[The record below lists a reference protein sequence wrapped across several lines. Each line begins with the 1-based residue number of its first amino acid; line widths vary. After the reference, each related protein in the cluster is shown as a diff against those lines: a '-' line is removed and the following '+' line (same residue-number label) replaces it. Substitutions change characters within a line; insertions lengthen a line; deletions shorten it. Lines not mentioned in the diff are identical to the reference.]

1 MQYFQR
7 ADAAGQEIFGLRKLV
22 PDVCVIDGK
31 AHIRT
36 FLRNALE
43 ELGYATCE
51 CASEDQVSAILST
64 NAPDLMIFGLSV
76 GEAAAAKV
84 LRRLAAAAFRG
95 KILVFAP
102 RGTSEVA
109 AVHRLGDELG
119 LELLPPLFTPF
130 THETLHARVTA
141 LFPAEPSPPPPTVD
155 LAEAIHGGW
164 LELWYQPK
172 VDARSNALRGVEAL
186 ARVRHPT
193 WGIVPPTQFVPI
205 EGDPQFRILSDFV
218 VSRAVNDWHSL
229 AKYGPIEIAI
239 NLPISFLHEPE
250 LVVDLCQRMPRH
262 PGFEGM
268 IIEINGTEVIRSLEV
283 VKRAAKLLRIHH
295 IAISVDDLGAEWPS
309 LMGLHGFPFAEIKV
323 DRTFICGCADDHLK
337 QTMCRR
343 ILDMADGYGA
353 RTVAEGVESR
363 TDLIAAREMEFDL
376 VQGFLLGKPMPLDKF
391 IRTIPQYSGVASR

>member
-1 MQYFQR
+1 MQYFKR
-7 ADAAGQEIFGLRKLV
+7 ADAAGRETIGQHKVV
-22 PDVCVIDGK
+22 PRVCVIDGK
-31 AHIRT
+31 PHIRT

-43 ELGYATCE
+43 ELGYVTCE
-51 CASEDQVSAILST
+51 CASEEDVGGIITTQ
-64 NAPDLMIFGLSV
+64 APDLLILGLSV
-76 GEAAAAKV
+76 GEVAAA
-84 LRRLAAAAFRG
+84 RMMHRLAATGFRG

-109 AVHRLGDELG
+109 AVHRLGDAFG
-119 LELLPPLFTPF
+119 LDLLPPLFTPF
-130 THETLHARVTA
+130 THETLHARVAA
-141 LFPAEPSPPPPTVD
+141 LFPAKPPPPAPTVD
-155 LAEAIHGGW
+155 LAEAVDGGW

-172 VDARSNALRGVEAL
+172 LDARTNILRGVEAL

-193 WGIVPPTQFVPI
+193 WGIVPPSQFIPVD
-205 EGDPQFRILSDFV
+205 GDPQFRVLSEFV
-218 VSRAVNDWHSL
+218 VSRAVSDWHAL
-229 AKYGPIEIAI
+229 AQHGPIEIAI
-239 NLPISFLHEPE
+239 NLPVSVLHEPE
-250 LVVDLCQRMPRH
+250 SVVDLCQRMPRH
-262 PGFEGM
+262 RGFEGM
-268 IIEINGTEVIRSLEV
+268 IIEINGTEVIRSLEL
-283 VKRAAKLLRIHH
+283 VKRAAKLLRMHH
-295 IAISVDDLGAEWPS
+295 IAISVDDLGPEWPS

-323 DRTFICGCADDHLK
+323 DRQFICGCADDHLK

>member
-7 ADAAGQEIFGLRKLV
+7 DEAAARETFGRRRIV
-22 PDVCVIDGK
+22 PRVCVVDGK
-31 AHIRT
+31 PHIRT

-43 ELGYATCE
+43 ELGYATRE
-51 CASEDQVSAILST
+51 CASEEYVGAILST
-64 NAPDLMIFGLSV
+64 QAPDLLIVGLSI
-76 GEAAAAKV
+76 GEAAAATMMHG
-84 LRRLAAAAFRG
+84 LAAARFRG

-102 RGTSEVA
+102 RGTPEVA
-109 AVHRLGDELG
+109 AVHRLADQLG
-119 LELLPPLFTPF
+119 LDVVPPLFTPF

-141 LFPAEPSPPPPTVD
+141 LFPVEAPPPAPMVD

-172 VDARSNALRGVEAL
+172 LDARTNALRGVEAL

-193 WGIVPPTQFVPI
+193 WGILPPAQFIPV
-205 EGDPQFRILSDFV
+205 ESDPQLRALSDFV
-218 VSRAVNDWHSL
+218 VSRAVNDWHAL
-229 AKYGPIEIAI
+229 AQQGPIEIAI
-239 NLPISFLHEPE
+239 NLPISVLQEPE
-250 LVVDLCQRMPRH
+250 WVVDLCQRMPRH
-262 PGFEGM
+262 PAFEGM
-268 IIEINGTEVIRSLEV
+268 IIEINGSEVVRGLDL
-283 VKRAAKLLRIHH
+283 VKRAAKLLRMHH

-309 LMGLHGFPFAEIKV
+309 LMGLHSFPFVEIKV
-323 DRTFICGCADDHLK
+323 DRQFICGCADDHLK

-363 TDLIAAREMEFDL
+363 VDLIAAREMEFDL

-391 IRTIPQYSGVASR
+391 IRTIPQYSGVVSR